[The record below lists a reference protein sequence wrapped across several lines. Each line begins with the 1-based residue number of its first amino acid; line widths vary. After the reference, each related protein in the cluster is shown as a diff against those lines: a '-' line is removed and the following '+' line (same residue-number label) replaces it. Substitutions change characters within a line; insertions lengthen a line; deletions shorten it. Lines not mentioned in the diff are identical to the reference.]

1 MKTLLEAMATME
13 GFYKEGT
20 LAQRRNNPL
29 NIEEGP
35 WTQEHGALPSDGNRF
50 AAFSNFELGFAV
62 ARQLLQDDYLGLL
75 IPAVIAKW
83 APPSENNDTSYADGV
98 YEMTGL
104 SATDILTVSNI
115 G

>member
-29 NIEEGP
+29 NIEEGA
-35 WTQEHGALPSDGNRF
+35 WAQSNEALPSDGNRF
-50 AAFSNFELGFAV
+50 AAWINPAAGFDA
-62 ARQLLQDDYLGLL
+62 ARLLLLDNYLGLS